1 MNLRGIIGAALALA
15 GCHAAAPPPAAAP
28 PAATPTAAAPTA
40 DITIALA
47 TVAPA
52 DGVGSI
58 SLTGTVR
65 LKRETQLAFS
75 TSGRI
80 ATIGVLEG
88 QRVGVGQPLAALD
101 PTGLN
106 AATASARAEAARAD
120 ADRARM
126 QSLLAKGWVTRTRME
141 TADAAAAAAR
151 SRVTQTGFDAR
162 LGRLVAPAAGVVLR
176 RSAEPGQMVATG
188 TPIVTIGELGSG
200 YVLRL
205 AVSDVDLARFRLGQ
219 HAEVLL
225 PALSPTPMAA
235 TVGEI
240 AARGDDRT
248 GTFQVELRL
257 PDRPGLRSGLIGT
270 ASLGSAAAVAGPV
283 AVPASAVVGARAD
296 EGLVYVY
303 RPATGTVVARVVQL
317 GAVGDHAVTVTGGL
331 APGERVAQTGVDRL
345 RDGMKVRLA
354 QAASAS

>member
-1 MNLRGIIGAALALA
+1 MNRRGIIGAALALA
-15 GCHAAAPPPAAAP
+15 GCYAAPPPPAAAP
-28 PAATPTAAAPTA
+28 TA
-40 DITIALA
+40 DVTIALA

-52 DGVGSI
+52 DGVGSL

-141 TADAAAAAAR
+141 AADAAAAAAR

-176 RSAEPGQMVATG
+176 RSAEPGQMVAAG

-205 AVSDVDLARFRLGQ
+205 AVSDVDLARLRLGQ
-219 HAEVLL
+219 RAEVLL

-257 PDRPGLRSGLIGT
+257 ADRPGLRSGLIGT

-303 RPATGTVVARVVQL
+303 RPASGTVVSRVVQL
-317 GAVGDHAVTVTGGL
+317 GAVGDRSVTVTGGL
-331 APGERVAQTGVDRL
+331 APGEQVARTGVDRL